1 MTTLADSA
9 AAIRQMLDAKSV
21 AVVGASGDPQ
31 KIGYLPV
38 DYLVKFGYGGKIYP
52 VNPRLEEV
60 RGLRAYPTLSDLP
73 DVPDLVAIMVAAPLV
88 PAVLK
93 EAGELQIPGALIITA
108 GFSEVGG
115 DGIAL
120 QHELL
125 EIAEANG
132 IRMIGPNSVG
142 IIHSPSKMALT
153 FSAALRHGPLAPSG
167 NIGIVSQSGAFG
179 TVLYGVARH
188 EGLGI
193 HSYIS
198 AGNEAQLGV
207 PEFVAAMVQHPEVR
221 TIGGYVEGI
230 RDGAAFVEA
239 ALAARRADKP
249 LVLVKVGASQTGS
262 SAAASHTGALTGSDQ
277 AYTAA
282 FRRLGVA
289 RAVDER
295 HLLDLLQAFDVLE
308 TLPSGNRLAIASMSG
323 GAGVQLCDAAE
334 AHGLEVLPFTENVV
348 GRLKEV
354 LPPFA
359 AVANPVDFTGQ
370 FVTNPTGLRTVMRE
384 LASAET
390 ADAVIMFAGL
400 GWSAGGGWV
409 EPVVEAAG
417 SGSPIFVVSPLATK
431 KQRNRLMTAG
441 IPVFPDPWSSD
452 SRDREPGDLEWLEA
466 VRGAGTNRPER

>member
-207 PEFVAAMVQHPEVR
+207 PEFVAAMVQHP
-221 TIGGYVEGI
+221 GGPN
-230 RDGAAFVEA
+230 D
-239 ALAARRADKP
+239 
-249 LVLVKVGASQTGS
+249 
-262 SAAASHTGALTGSDQ
+262 
-277 AYTAA
+277 
-282 FRRLGVA
+282 RRL
-289 RAVDER
+289 RR
-295 HLLDLLQAFDVLE
+295 
-308 TLPSGNRLAIASMSG
+308 GNS
-323 GAGVQLCDAAE
+323 
-334 AHGLEVLPFTENVV
+334 
-348 GRLKEV
+348 
-354 LPPFA
+354 
-359 AVANPVDFTGQ
+359 
-370 FVTNPTGLRTVMRE
+370 
-384 LASAET
+384 
-390 ADAVIMFAGL
+390 
-400 GWSAGGGWV
+400 
-409 EPVVEAAG
+409 
-417 SGSPIFVVSPLATK
+417 
-431 KQRNRLMTAG
+431 
-441 IPVFPDPWSSD
+441 
-452 SRDREPGDLEWLEA
+452 
-466 VRGAGTNRPER
+466 